1 MNQNSDSGSSSGSSS
16 GPTTPR
22 LDRPTPDEMISKFED
37 RNNREIYESK
47 QDREVTL
54 GLLRILSDI
63 NSEGAIEN
71 FADYLRTN
79 NSAKQNINNPDS
91 QNEIAEIFQEAHE
104 KGKTIFC
111 NKILDSIDN
120 SDILR
125 AIKQK
130 IQTNTPNSNFS
141 PDFTEK
147 LDTKIKQS
155 KSFCV
160 VS

>member
-141 PDFTEK
+141 PDFAKK
-147 LDTKIKQS
+147 LDTKIDQQ
-155 KSFCV
+155 KSCTIC
-160 VS
+160 